1 MLVKRDGQ
9 RDWDLGASAIDMPY
23 RVVAP
28 ALVPLIIS
36 TRTVNA
42 PARPAKRAK
51 TAKKVTHQLRVVHSH
66 RHSHTHS
73 HTQFD
78 RVWVWM
84 EKEEKNMEIS
94 LSV

>member
-9 RDWDLGASAIDMPY
+9 RDWDLCAGAIDMPC

-51 TAKKVTHQLRVVHSH
+51 TAKKVTHQLRVGHSH
-66 RHSHTHS
+66 RHSHTQTHS
-73 HTQFD
+73 SIASEW
-78 RVWVWM
+78 R
-84 EKEEKNMEIS
+84 KKNMEIS

>member
-9 RDWDLGASAIDMPY
+9 RDWDLCAGAIDMPC
-23 RVVAP
+23 RVVAS

-51 TAKKVTHQLRVVHSH
+51 TAKKVTHQLRVGHWTQAQP
-66 RHSHTHS
+66 HTAI
-73 HTQFD
+73 HTVRSRLNGGKKHGNFTL
-78 RVWVWM
+78 RLTA
-84 EKEEKNMEIS
+84 N
-94 LSV
+94 